1 MKALVCEMCNSP
13 HLVKKDGMYVCENCG
28 TRYTVEE
35 AKRMMIDGT
44 VDIQGTVK
52 VDNSSFVKKQLT
64 NARRA
69 LAKEDWEEVEKY
81 YNRVEEYAPSNIEA
95 VFFSAYGKALLSFTD
110 KEYYKR
116 RQKITVLINSVSVI
130 NDYYEITT
138 EDKEAVLRKISD
150 AIEKMYEIPYVY
162 DPNSYG
168 VSIGSKFWGVRLCN
182 VVRKAFYTELQQIDN
197 VHKDIPYIHEL
208 MEKNE
213 HGMPESVPES
223 IDDSGPCYVATA
235 VYGSYDCPQVWT
247 LRRYRDYTLAETW
260 YGRAFIRTYYAISP
274 TLVKWFGH
282 TEWFKKMWK
291 GTLDRMVNNLN
302 AEGVENTPYKDRQW

>member
-1 MKALVCEMCNSP
+1 MKALVCEMCASP
-13 HLVKKDGMYVCENCG
+13 NLIKKDGMYVCKNCG

-81 YNRVEEYAPSNIEA
+81 YNRVEEYAPNNIEA

-213 HGMPESVPES
+213 HGMPESES

>member
-1 MKALVCEMCNSP
+1 MKALVCEMCASP
-13 HLVKKDGMYVCENCG
+13 NLIKKDGMYVCENCG

-81 YNRVEEYAPSNIEA
+81 YNRVEEYAPNNIEA

-213 HGMPESVPES
+213 HGMPESES

-282 TEWFKKMWK
+282 TEWFKKN
-291 GTLDRMVNNLN
+291 V
-302 AEGVENTPYKDRQW
+302 EGYA

>member
-81 YNRVEEYAPSNIEA
+81 YNRVEEYAPNNIEA

-213 HGMPESVPES
+213 HGMPESES
-223 IDDSGPCYVATA
+223 MDDSGPCYVATA

-260 YGRAFIRTYYAISP
+260 YGRAFIRIYYAISP

>member
-213 HGMPESVPES
+213 HGMPESES

>member
-1 MKALVCEMCNSP
+1 M
-13 HLVKKDGMYVCENCG
+13 
-28 TRYTVEE
+28 
-35 AKRMMIDGT
+35 
-44 VDIQGTVK
+44 
-52 VDNSSFVKKQLT
+52 
-64 NARRA
+64 
-69 LAKEDWEEVEKY
+69 
-81 YNRVEEYAPSNIEA
+81 
-95 VFFSAYGKALLSFTD
+95 LSFTD

-213 HGMPESVPES
+213 HGMPESES